1 MKEQIQF
8 KWNPNMEMTTHLG
21 LEQFKQTA
29 RKLELTFELM
39 NKAALTG
46 KYVTFT
52 FKNPLGVRYSDEAH
66 RADLIYSPVR
76 DEHHNELG
84 THYVWPVRKIPN
96 SEFAQWYANT
106 DNASKAEDLTSYIFI
121 EEGLL
126 FEVLDAE
133 DPEFV
138 FFTKDE

>member
-1 MKEQIQF
+1 MTKRKF
-8 KWNPNMEMTTHLG
+8 TLMNPNMEMTTRLG
-21 LEQFKQTA
+21 LKQFKQTA

-84 THYVWPVRKIPN
+84 TRLCLARAEDSTN
-96 SEFAQWYANT
+96 SEIC
-106 DNASKAEDLTSYIFI
+106 SM
-121 EEGLL
+121 
-126 FEVLDAE
+126 VC
-133 DPEFV
+133 
-138 FFTKDE
+138 